1 MKKIVFAFIVLL
13 GFLGAKAQ
21 SKVVI
26 DTFSTSTVCG
36 TCKSILEEGLKFE
49 KGVIRVTVL
58 VEEKKIILKYRT
70 DKTDRATL
78 KKKISLLGYQADD
91 VLADPKG
98 YEALPACCKKPHE
111 DEKH

>member
-1 MKKIVFAFIVLL
+1 MKKITIALLFIL
-13 GFLGAKAQ
+13 GFFGIKAQ
-21 SKVVI
+21 NKVVT
-26 DTFSTSTVCG
+26 DTISSSTVCG
-36 TCKSILEEGLKFE
+36 TCRNILEEGLKFE
-49 KGVIRVTVL
+49 KGVIRVSVL
-58 VEEKKIILKYRT
+58 VEEQKIILKYRT

-98 YEALPACCKKPHE
+98 FEALPACCKKPHE

>member
-1 MKKIVFAFIVLL
+1 MKKIVFTFIVLL

-21 SKVVI
+21 SKVAI
-26 DTFSTSTVCG
+26 DTFSTSSVCG

-49 KGVIRVTVL
+49 KGVIRVSVL

-98 YEALPACCKKPHE
+98 FEALPACCKKPHA